1 MNKKQFKVI
10 LDKYSKA
17 ENIITQLDGEF
28 GINLYYS
35 SRENFYNLYNYI
47 IFKLFEQLY
56 GEYGRELIENYLFE
70 ETNITFDELCIKL
83 NINE

>member
-1 MNKKQFKVI
+1 MNKTQFKI
-10 LDKYSKA
+10 LIDKYSKA
-17 ENIITQLDGEF
+17 ENIVTQLDREF
-28 GINLYYS
+28 GINLYDS
-35 SRENFYNLYNYI
+35 PKENFYNLYNYI

-56 GEYGRELIENYLFE
+56 GEYGRELIEDYLFE